1 MLKWSQV
8 GESMDERSKKTLYII
23 MGLIT
28 AMLLGTVYGSYL
40 TPSKTH
46 LVFGATYMTMN
57 NPFYEVINN
66 ELKKEIE
73 KKGDELI
80 VRNPELDIDKQNEQ
94 IEEFVAK
101 KVDGIFVNPIDSSKL
116 TSLQSAREAGI
127 PIIAIDASVDNT
139 DLIDC
144 LIESDNYD
152 AGVLCAQ
159 NMMQRMQSANIV
171 LLKHSTVESAASRIQ
186 GFVDTIKD
194 YPQYKIIDSAEC
206 EGQLERSMPAM
217 QAILKE
223 HSNINVVMALNDP
236 AALGALAAIE
246 SLNRTN
252 ILVYGVDGTPDL
264 KSLIKQSPLIAGT
277 AAQSPIKF
285 GTLAAKNMYKIL
297 ERKDV
302 PKTIEVPVTLI
313 TKDNIDSYNVKG
325 WQ

>member
-1 MLKWSQV
+1 M
-8 GESMDERSKKTLYII
+8 
-23 MGLIT
+23 
-28 AMLLGTVYGSYL
+28 
-40 TPSKTH
+40 
-46 LVFGATYMTMN
+46 
-57 NPFYEVINN
+57 
-66 ELKKEIE
+66 
-73 KKGDELI
+73 
-80 VRNPELDIDKQNEQ
+80 
-94 IEEFVAK
+94 
-101 KVDGIFVNPIDSSKL
+101 NPIDSSKL

-144 LIESDNYD
+144 LIESDNYN

>member
-1 MLKWSQV
+1 
-8 GESMDERSKKTLYII
+8 MDERSKRTLNII
-23 MGLIT
+23 MGLVI
-28 AMLLGTVYGSYL
+28 AVLLGTIYSSYL
-40 TPSKTH
+40 MPQKTH

-94 IEEFVAK
+94 IEEFISK

-116 TSLQSAREAGI
+116 TSLESAREVGI
-127 PIIAIDASVDNT
+127 PIIAIDASVENK

-144 LIESDNYD
+144 VIESDNYE

-171 LLKHSTVESAASRIQ
+171 LLKHSTVESALSRIQ
-186 GFVDTIKD
+186 GFVDTIKN
-194 YPQYKIIDSAEC
+194 YPQYKITDSAEC
-206 EGQLERSMPAM
+206 EGQLERAMPLMESM
-217 QAILKE
+217 LKKN
-223 HSNINVVMALNDP
+223 SDIDVVMALNDP
-236 AALGALAAIE
+236 SALGALAAIE
-246 SLNRTN
+246 SMKRTN

-264 KSLIKQSPLIAGT
+264 KSLIKQSSLIAGT
-277 AAQSPIKF
+277 AAQFPLKF
-285 GTLAAKNMYKIL
+285 GKLAAKNMYYIIQGKEVSRI
-297 ERKDV
+297 
-302 PKTIEVPVTLI
+302 IEVPVSLI
-313 TKDNIDSYNVKG
+313 TKDNIDSYNLKG

>member
-1 MLKWSQV
+1 
-8 GESMDERSKKTLYII
+8 MDERSKKTLYII
-23 MGLIT
+23 IGLIT
-28 AMLLGTVYGSYL
+28 AMLLGTIYGSYL

-206 EGQLERSMPAM
+206 EGQLERAMPAM
-217 QAILKE
+217 ESILKT
-223 HSNINVVMALNDP
+223 HGKIDVIMALNDP

-264 KSLIKQSPLIAGT
+264 KSFIKQSPFIAGT
-277 AAQSPIKF
+277 AAQFPLKF
-285 GTLAAKNMYKIL
+285 GKLAAKNMYKIL
-297 ERKDV
+297 ERKDI
-302 PKTIEVPVTLI
+302 PKTIEVPVTFI

>member
-1 MLKWSQV
+1 
-8 GESMDERSKKTLYII
+8 MDERSKRTLHII
-23 MGLIT
+23 MGLII

-80 VRNPELDIDKQNEQ
+80 VRNPELDLDKQNEQ
-94 IEEFVAK
+94 IEQFIKK

-171 LLKHSTVESAASRIQ
+171 LLKHSTVESALSRIQ

-194 YPQYKIIDSAEC
+194 YPQYKVIDSAEC

-297 ERKDV
+297 ERKDI

>member
-8 GESMDERSKKTLYII
+8 GESMDERSKKTLHII
-23 MGLIT
+23 MGLII

-40 TPSKTH
+40 TPPKTH

-94 IEEFVAK
+94 IEQFIKK

-171 LLKHSTVESAASRIQ
+171 LLKHSTVESALSRIQ

-194 YPQYKIIDSAEC
+194 YPQYKVIDSAEC

-277 AAQSPIKF
+277 AAQFPLKF
-285 GTLAAKNMYKIL
+285 GKLAAKNMYKIL

-302 PKTIEVPVTLI
+302 SKTIEVPVTLI

>member
-1 MLKWSQV
+1 
-8 GESMDERSKKTLYII
+8 MDERSKKTLYII
-23 MGLIT
+23 IGLII

-40 TPSKTH
+40 IPSKTH

-127 PIIAIDASVDNT
+127 PIIAIDASIDNT
-139 DLIDC
+139 DFIDC

-171 LLKHSTVESAASRIQ
+171 LLKHSTVESALSRIQ

-297 ERKDV
+297 ERKDI

>member
-1 MLKWSQV
+1 
-8 GESMDERSKKTLYII
+8 MDERSKRTLHII
-23 MGLIT
+23 MGLVV
-28 AMLLGTVYGSYL
+28 AVLLGTVYGSYL
-40 TPSKTH
+40 TPPKTH

-144 LIESDNYD
+144 LIESDNYN

-171 LLKHSTVESAASRIQ
+171 LLKHSTVESALSRIQ
-186 GFVDTIKD
+186 GFVNTIKD

-285 GTLAAKNMYKIL
+285 GILAAKNMYKIL

>member
-1 MLKWSQV
+1 
-8 GESMDERSKKTLYII
+8 MDERSKRTLHII
-23 MGLIT
+23 MGLII

-80 VRNPELDIDKQNEQ
+80 VRNPELDLDKKNEQ
-94 IEEFVAK
+94 IEQFIKK

-171 LLKHSTVESAASRIQ
+171 LLKHSTVESALSRIQ

-297 ERKDV
+297 ERKDI
-302 PKTIEVPVTLI
+302 PKTIEVPVTFI

>member
-1 MLKWSQV
+1 MLKCTQV

-23 MGLIT
+23 IGLIT

-40 TPSKTH
+40 IPSKTH

-171 LLKHSTVESAASRIQ
+171 LLKHSTVESALSRIQ

-194 YPQYKIIDSAEC
+194 YPQYKIIDFAEC

-285 GTLAAKNMYKIL
+285 GMLAAKNMYKIL

>member
-1 MLKWSQV
+1 
-8 GESMDERSKKTLYII
+8 MDERSKKTLHII
-23 MGLIT
+23 MGLVV
-28 AMLLGTVYGSYL
+28 AVLLGTVYSSYL
-40 TPSKTH
+40 MPQKTH

-94 IEEFVAK
+94 IEEFISK

-116 TSLQSAREAGI
+116 TSLESAREAGI
-127 PIIAIDASVDNT
+127 PIIAIDASVKNT

-159 NMMQRMQSANIV
+159 NMMQRVQSANIV
-171 LLKHSTVESAASRIQ
+171 LLKHSTVESAVSRIQ

-206 EGQLERSMPAM
+206 EGQLERAMPAM
-217 QAILKE
+217 ESILKK
-223 HSNINVVMALNDP
+223 HVKIDVIMALNDP

-264 KSLIKQSPLIAGT
+264 KSFIKQSPFIAGT

-297 ERKDV
+297 ERKDI

>member
-1 MLKWSQV
+1 
-8 GESMDERSKKTLYII
+8 MDERSKKTLYII
-23 MGLIT
+23 IGLIT

-40 TPSKTH
+40 IPSKTH

-80 VRNPELDIDKQNEQ
+80 VRNPELDTKKQNEQ
-94 IEEFVAK
+94 IEQFIEK
-101 KVDGIFVNPIDSSKL
+101 KVDGIFVNPIASDQL
-116 TSLQSAREAGI
+116 PSLESAKKAGI
-127 PIIAIDASVDNT
+127 PVIAIDASVENK

-144 LIESDNYD
+144 VIESDNYN

-159 NMMQRMQSANIV
+159 NMMKRMQSANIV

-223 HSNINVVMALNDP
+223 QSHIDVVMALNDP

-277 AAQSPIKF
+277 AAQFPLKF
-285 GTLAAKNMYKIL
+285 GKLAAKNMYHIIQG
-297 ERKDV
+297 EEV
-302 PKTIEVPVTLI
+302 SKTIEVPVTLI
-313 TKDNIDSYNVKG
+313 TKDNIDSYNIKG

>member
-1 MLKWSQV
+1 
-8 GESMDERSKKTLYII
+8 MDERSKKTLYII
-23 MGLIT
+23 IGLIT

-144 LIESDNYD
+144 LIESDNYN

-159 NMMQRMQSANIV
+159 NMMQRMQSASIV

-194 YPQYKIIDSAEC
+194 YPQYKIIDFAEC

-285 GTLAAKNMYKIL
+285 GILAAKNMYKIL
-297 ERKDV
+297 ERKDI

>member
-23 MGLIT
+23 IGLII

-40 TPSKTH
+40 TPPKTH
-46 LVFGATYMTMN
+46 LVFGTTYMTMN

-116 TSLQSAREAGI
+116 TSLQSAKEAGI

-171 LLKHSTVESAASRIQ
+171 LLKHSTVESALSRIQ

-194 YPQYKIIDSAEC
+194 YPQYKVIDSAEC
-206 EGQLERSMPAM
+206 EGQLERAMPLM
-217 QAILKE
+217 QSIIRK
-223 HSNINVVMALNDP
+223 HSNIDVVMALNDP

>member
-1 MLKWSQV
+1 
-8 GESMDERSKKTLYII
+8 MDERSKKTLYII
-23 MGLIT
+23 IGLIT

-80 VRNPELDIDKQNEQ
+80 VRNPELDIDKQNEL

-144 LIESDNYD
+144 LIESDNYN

-171 LLKHSTVESAASRIQ
+171 LLKHSTVESALSRIQ
-186 GFVDTIKD
+186 GFVNTIKD

-285 GTLAAKNMYKIL
+285 GILAAKNMYKIL

>member
-1 MLKWSQV
+1 
-8 GESMDERSKKTLYII
+8 MDERSKKTLYII

-40 TPSKTH
+40 TPPKTH

-80 VRNPELDIDKQNEQ
+80 VHNPELDIDKQNEQ

-116 TSLQSAREAGI
+116 TSLDAAREAHI

-171 LLKHSTVESAASRIQ
+171 LLKHSTVESALSRIQ

-194 YPQYKIIDSAEC
+194 YPQYKVIDYAEC

-264 KSLIKQSPLIAGT
+264 KSLIKQSPFIAGT